1 MTDDILDDLFHWM
14 PMLDDFAD
22 DNEQTYDIVTGK
34 PAKAATL
41 SSELVQDMN
50 KLYDTDVQK
59 EYIDVIMKQEAE
71 HQEAFSKNFEET
83 SKVVAEAILNS
94 NKYFEAGRQKEKKSR
109 QEEKK
114 SRLEKFNDG
123 EIEPPPGCD
132 VESWLYC
139 EELAEWTPEDRRVYN
154 DMKRAVRRSRFSK
167 AALWLSFATIIP
179 VVYIVLVQV
188 GFPVAKYMMHDM
200 GIEAMKGWAY
210 VGKLAV
216 MSPGWIITSL
226 LCLVFTVF
234 AYAGP
239 WFLWFAGMIAL
250 VAWTMTWIEKVKGQL
265 NRNLSCARELDK
277 VLWEH
282 SKKEGSGID
291 YKTFGL
297 GFDHETIDEKAS
309 NIESILGKELA
320 EEYRKL
326 KTAE

>member
-1 MTDDILDDLFHWM
+1 MKPPRRKKSGRRKQRKKNKAAAERDELVKEVESILDYLTISF
-14 PMLDDFAD
+14 DDSD
-22 DNEQTYDIVTGK
+22 DEQTYDIATGK
-34 PAKAATL
+34 PTKAATL

-50 KLYDTDVQK
+50 KLYDVDVQK
-59 EYIDVIMKQEAE
+59 EYIDVIMKHAAE
-71 HQEAFSKNFEET
+71 HQEASRE
-83 SKVVAEAILNS
+83 NS
-94 NKYFEAGRQKEKKSR
+94 ELDMKDK
-109 QEEKK
+109 KK

-132 VESWLYC
+132 VDSWLYC
-139 EELAEWTPEDRRVYN
+139 EELAEWTPEDRRIYN
-154 DMKRAVRRSRFSK
+154 DMKRAVTRSRCSR
-167 AALWLSFATIIP
+167 AALWLSLAMIIP
-179 VVYIVLVQV
+179 VMYIVLVQV
-188 GFPVAKYMMHDM
+188 GFPVAKYMMHEM
-200 GIEAMKGWAY
+200 GIEAMKGWTH

-216 MSPGWIITSL
+216 MSPGWIIMSL

-239 WFLWFAGMIAL
+239 WFLWFAGMIAIT
-250 VAWTMTWIEKVKGQL
+250 AWAMTWIEKVKGQL

-297 GFDHETIDEKAS
+297 GLDHETIDEKTS